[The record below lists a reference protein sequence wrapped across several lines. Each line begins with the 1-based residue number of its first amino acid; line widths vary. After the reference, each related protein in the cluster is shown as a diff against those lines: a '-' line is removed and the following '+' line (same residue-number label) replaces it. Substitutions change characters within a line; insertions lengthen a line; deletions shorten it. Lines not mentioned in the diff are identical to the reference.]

1 MLYQAIGAVNT
12 IIRRPSDGKLI
23 GYNTDCEASITAIED
38 SLKGTEIPKVI
49 IVPSEWCLLIPCKT
63 YFLH

>member
-12 IIRRPSDGKLI
+12 IVRRPSDGKLI

-38 SLKGTEIPKVI
+38 ALKGTEIPNYILVL
-49 IVPSEWCLLIPCKT
+49 SEWCLLIPCKT